1 LKSFHVAHLTPEK
14 RGFHVHSVKTTKKPL
29 NRAFN
34 PSCRVDRV
42 GFLTNLHE
50 VQLTKNPERFRYPS
64 FWLLNSVI
72 CLFFGIISL
81 NSRLYLGESLGRSL
95 CTALT
100 ASLTTLVLFGLLR
113 LAFNAPIIKSTPGFI
128 NLALVALFSLLA
140 ACLHATSIACVTR
153 FLNQFTTMH
162 WHFSQWAFPERLLL
176 LVLIVWPMYL
186 GWSLGYF
193 WVRAEL
199 RIVDHNRMSIQSK
212 TEAQRMELQLLRFQ
226 LDPHF
231 LLNSLN
237 GILSEIPSDPEA
249 AMEMVLEL
257 SSYLKYSLDQRGQMI
272 TRLSSELDAT
282 DAYLKIQKARF
293 GERLQTRIEAT
304 QSARTRSVPS
314 FILQPLVENAFIHG
328 FSSMPSPWLIEL
340 VAETNANNLTIKVI
354 NNGVLKHSPKV
365 LGVGLESIVGRLEI
379 HYPERH
385 QFTLEQEGDF
395 VVATL
400 ALEGD
405 PCNV

>member
-1 LKSFHVAHLTPEK
+1 MK
-14 RGFHVHSVKTTKKPL
+14 
-29 NRAFN
+29 
-34 PSCRVDRV
+34 D
-42 GFLTNLHE
+42 
-50 VQLTKNPERFRYPS
+50 PERFRYPG

-72 CLFFGIISL
+72 CLFVGIISL

-95 CTALT
+95 CTAFMAL
-100 ASLTTLVLFGLLR
+100 LTTLVMFWLLR
-113 LAFNAPIIKSTPGFI
+113 LAFNAPMIKQTLSVK
-128 NLALVALFSLLA
+128 NLAMVGLFSLSA

-199 RIVDHNRMSIQSK
+199 RIFDHDRMSIQSK
-212 TEAQRMELQLLRFQ
+212 SEAQKMELQLLRFQ

-237 GILSEIPSDPEA
+237 GILSEIPSDPDA
-249 AMEMVLEL
+249 SMEMVLEL
-257 SSYLKYSLDQRGQMI
+257 SSYLKYSLDHRGQMI

-282 DAYLKIQKARF
+282 AAYLKIQKARF

-304 QSARTRSVPS
+304 QSARARTVPS

-340 VAETNANNLTIKVI
+340 AAETHADTLTIKVI
-354 NNGVLKHSPKV
+354 NKGALKHSNKI

-385 QFTLEQEGDF
+385 HFTLEQEGDY